1 MNSRRPV
8 LTTASR
14 RILYSGADYVLSEL
28 LKDALKSLDCFV
40 VRSPVYTARTL
51 IESDIRYTLF
61 LFDDDP
67 AGAELESYASTLPHR
82 ERTPVIVV
90 KNSESFDRLL
100 DSIRRRLGTIRVK

>member
-1 MNSRRPV
+1 MTSRRPI

-28 LKDALKSLDCFV
+28 LKDALKPLDCFV

-51 IESDIRYTLF
+51 VESDIKYTLL

-67 AGAELESYASTLPHR
+67 AGAELERYARTLPHR
-82 ERTPVIVV
+82 EHTPVIIV

-100 DSIRRRLGTIRVK
+100 DAIRRQLATGRAS